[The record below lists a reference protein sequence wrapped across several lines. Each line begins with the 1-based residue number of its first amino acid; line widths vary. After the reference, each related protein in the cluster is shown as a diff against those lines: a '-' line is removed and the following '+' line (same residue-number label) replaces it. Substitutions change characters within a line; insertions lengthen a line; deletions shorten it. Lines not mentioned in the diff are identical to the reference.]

1 MKEHTLGFKYKKRG
15 RESILN
21 ERSDLI
27 MWRESFLRR
36 IREVREKEPQ
46 REIVYTD
53 ETWLNGGHRVKKE
66 LVDLKALENPR
77 RSIKEYGTV
86 GYTKDNVGK
95 GKRII
100 IVDCITEN
108 GPVPGAL
115 WIFSAGSKSQ
125 KEKQEISFEETAV
138 TIEKAKEIV
147 HAVEEQ
153 DSVPKNVPSTSTT
166 RSTKRKYKA
175 NEPLA
180 KSKQVRKAT
189 DTKSPPN
196 SQNNDIDGNE
206 QSPENEDAGIIEE
219 FDYHDSMDAENDEK
233 YFEKI
238 YKLLKTNSRRTG

>member
-1 MKEHTLGFKYKKRG
+1 
-15 RESILN
+15 
-21 ERSDLI
+21 

-53 ETWLNGGHRVKKE
+53 ETLLNGDHRVKRE
-66 LVDLKALENPR
+66 WVDLKALENPH

-86 GYTKDNVGK
+86 GCTKDNVGK

-100 IVDCITEN
+100 IVDCITEY

-125 KEKQEISFEETAV
+125 KEKQEISFKETAV
-138 TIEKAKEIV
+138 TIEKAKETV

-153 DSVPKNVPSTSTT
+153 DSGPKNVPSTSTT
-166 RSTKRKYKA
+166 RSTKRKSKA

-180 KSKQVRKAT
+180 KSKKVKKAT
-189 DTKSPPN
+189 DTKNPLN
-196 SQNNDIDGNE
+196 SKNNDVDGNE
-206 QSPENEDAGIIEE
+206 QSPANEDSGIIEE
-219 FDYHDSMDAENDEK
+219 FDCHDYSVRLDECR
-233 YFEKI
+233 
-238 YKLLKTNSRRTG
+238 KLREIF

>member
-1 MKEHTLGFKYKKRG
+1 MTKLLKKLKEEINFPYGRTHLFRLLKTLGFKYKKRG

-53 ETWLNGGHRVKKE
+53 ERWLNGGHRVKKE
-66 LVDLKALENPR
+66 WMDLKALENPR
-77 RSIKEYGTV
+77 R
-86 GYTKDNVGK
+86 TKDNVGK

-138 TIEKAKEIV
+138 TIEKAKETV
-147 HAVEEQ
+147 HSVEEQ
-153 DSVPKNVPSTSTT
+153 DSGPKNVPSTSTT
-166 RSTKRKYKA
+166 QSTKRKSKA

-180 KSKQVRKAT
+180 KSKKVKKAT
-189 DTKSPPN
+189 GTKNPLN
-196 SQNNDIDGNE
+196 SQNNDVDGNE
-206 QSPENEDAGIIEE
+206 QSPENEDAGIRRIRLSRL
-219 FDYHDSMDAENDEK
+219 DGCR
-233 YFEKI
+233 
-238 YKLLKTNSRRTG
+238 KLREIF